1 MKQIFKLVLV
11 AAVFL
16 TAISTYASNKKGD
29 YILYIKTGNGKV
41 VSFTLNTVEK
51 SNFSIFDENHNLL
64 YTGESA
70 VNESETSKTLSLE
83 AYPAGTYYL
92 EVQENNKVVKHEIIV
107 SNKKSKTTKIDDSV
121 NESPAFRR

>member
-1 MKQIFKLVLV
+1 MKQIFRLSFVV
-11 AAVFL
+11 AVFL
-16 TAISTYASNKKGD
+16 TTMSTYASNEKGD

-64 YTGESA
+64 YTGESSA
-70 VNESETSKTLSLE
+70 NEVEVSKTLSLE

-92 EVQENNKVVKHEIIV
+92 EVQENSKVVKHKITV
-107 SNKKSKTTKIDDSV
+107 SAKKSKTVVLDESV

>member
-1 MKQIFKLVLV
+1 MKQIFRLSFVV
-11 AAVFL
+11 AVFL
-16 TAISTYASNKKGD
+16 TTMSTYANNEKGD

-41 VSFTLNTVEK
+41 VSITLNTVEK

-64 YTGESA
+64 YTGESSA
-70 VNESETSKTLSLE
+70 NEVEVSKTLSLE

-92 EVQENNKVVKHEIIV
+92 EVQENSKVVKHKITV
-107 SNKKSKTTKIDDSV
+107 SAKKSKTVVLDESV

>member
-83 AYPAGTYYL
+83 AYPAGIYYL

-107 SNKKSKTTKIDDSV
+107 SNKKSKTTKMDDSV

>member
-1 MKQIFKLVLV
+1 MKQIFRLVLV
-11 AAVFL
+11 VAVFL

-41 VSFTLNTVEK
+41 VSFTLNTIEK

-70 VNESETSKTLSLE
+70 ANEVEVSKTLSLE

-92 EVQENNKVVKHEIIV
+92 EVQENSKVVKHKITV
-107 SNKKSKTTKIDDSV
+107 SSKKAKTVILDESV